1 MEYTSRI
8 HSLSNEKVEYESTI
22 ASIKNDYD
30 IRLRD
35 KESKEKELK
44 DLSNISNN
52 TSEED
57 NLIKSLSEVRESIS
71 NININTI

>member
-30 IRLRD
+30 R
-35 KESKEKELK
+35 
-44 DLSNISNN
+44 
-52 TSEED
+52 
-57 NLIKSLSEVRESIS
+57 
-71 NININTI
+71 